1 VLLAP
6 SVPLIMYAVI
16 ARVPITDM
24 FLAGLLPAV
33 VMVAVP
39 AAGGGLS
46 AADRGRQLPAGCGT
60 PALAGAC
67 GGPGGLG
74 GASGSWPR
82 RWWRIGSM
90 LAGLATPTESAALT
104 AAYAW
109 PRRRCAPRTGPG
121 AAGRLPGRLRQLIGG
136 VMLILGMAL
145 ALTNFLVDAGIPDR
159 RWTGCRARCPN
170 RHALPAALCLF
181 LFAAA
186 ALMEIYAAIVV
197 LVPLLLPL
205 ARSYG
210 IDPLHFGIIF
220 LAAMEVGFLC
230 PPAGM
235 NLYFAS
241 AMFGKPIR
249 YVAASVLPAMAAI
262 FIGTGLLIAVLPG
275 WPPGCRWC
283 AMCRPAGTWPKRH
296 VVACELGSLASV
308 RQAADQVL
316 QRSPRLRLLL
326 NNAGMVSLRRERS
339 MDGFERVF
347 AVNHLGPFLLTERLR
362 AALES
367 GGRIVNVASSD
378 HARGQLQLQA
388 VLDPDAHPWRPRAAY
403 ARSKLANVLHA
414 FALARRLQGSG
425 VSAHALHPGVVHTQL
440 LPRWLRAIKPLMS
453 PGMLS
458 AEQGARS
465 SLHLALTPDVSA
477 LNGGYL
483 DADQQPRAASR
494 AAQDLG
500 LQEALWAASW
510 EWCGLSG
517 GSG

>member
-1 VLLAP
+1 MRLQRPV
-6 SVPLIMYAVI
+6 
-16 ARVPITDM
+16 
-24 FLAGLLPAV
+24 AV
-33 VMVAVP
+33 VTGTTHGIGRVCARELVHAGFELHMLVRDVQ
-39 AAGGGLS
+39 AGGHL
-46 AADRGRQLPAGCGT
+46 AEALRAVRAD
-60 PALAGAC
+60 AL
-67 GGPGGLG
+67 
-74 GASGSWPR
+74 
-82 RWWRIGSM
+82 
-90 LAGLATPTESAALT
+90 
-104 AAYAW
+104 
-109 PRRRCAPRTGPG
+109 
-121 AAGRLPGRLRQLIGG
+121 
-136 VMLILGMAL
+136 V
-145 ALTNFLVDAGIPDR
+145 
-159 RWTGCRARCPN
+159 
-170 RHALPAALCLF
+170 
-181 LFAAA
+181 
-186 ALMEIYAAIVV
+186 
-197 LVPLLLPL
+197 
-205 ARSYG
+205 
-210 IDPLHFGIIF
+210 
-220 LAAMEVGFLC
+220 
-230 PPAGM
+230 
-235 NLYFAS
+235 
-241 AMFGKPIR
+241 
-249 YVAASVLPAMAAI
+249 
-262 FIGTGLLIAVLPG
+262 
-275 WPPGCRWC
+275 
-283 AMCRPAGTWPKRH
+283 H

-494 AAQDLG
+494 AAQDRG

-510 EWCGLSG
+510 AWCGLSG